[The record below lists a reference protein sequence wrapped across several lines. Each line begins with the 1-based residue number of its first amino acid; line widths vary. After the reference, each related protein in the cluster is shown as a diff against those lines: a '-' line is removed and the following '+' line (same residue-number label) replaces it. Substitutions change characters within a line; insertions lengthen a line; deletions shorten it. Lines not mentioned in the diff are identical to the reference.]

1 MLRPMQASSASSRAV
16 ARLGSRR
23 PLDRL
28 GDRLLYAFTGAAALG
43 AIVLVGLLV
52 YKVFELAWPAI
63 THFGLGFLVHG
74 TWDPNREVFGAL
86 YFIYGTVLTSFGAVL
101 IAGPISIAI
110 GLYLSELAPRG
121 IR

>member
-1 MLRPMQASSASSRAV
+1 MLGPMEASTASRQAP
-16 ARLGSRR
+16 ARLGSRHA
-23 PLDRL
+23 LDRF
-28 GDRLLYAFTGAAALG
+28 GDRLLSAVTGAAALG

-101 IAGPISIAI
+101 I
-110 GLYLSELAPRG
+110 
-121 IR
+121 